1 MAVTHKC
8 DTCCFSVQR
17 GEPTGVEGL
26 LKACMQQT
34 PTEAINALARSS
46 ALSQRRKDACKRAAG
61 ILRLYNH
68 LHVVMKVC
76 FSPNLVQHPGAW
88 TTGGDRA
95 SVAYTDDRM
104 SCIFLIRLSK
114 EDPTTLAGI
123 AFSAVCRRIMTKV
136 SWKVAGRAFV
146 L

>member
-76 FSPNLVQHPGAW
+76 LFPQSCPTPRSMDNRGRPCICL
-88 TTGGDRA
+88 
-95 SVAYTDDRM
+95 AYTDDRIECM
-104 SCIFLIRLSK
+104 FLISSFQRRSDHPHELCILS
-114 EDPTTLAGI
+114 
-123 AFSAVCRRIMTKV
+123 SV
-136 SWKVAGRAFV
+136 SPNID
-146 L
+146 

>member
-46 ALSQRRKDACKRAAG
+46 ALSQRRKEACKRAAG

-68 LHVVMKVC
+68 LHIVMKVC
-76 FSPNLVQHPGAW
+76 FTPNLAPNTPEHGQQGETVH
-88 TTGGDRA
+88 
-95 SVAYTDDRM
+95 
-104 SCIFLIRLSK
+104 LSSIY
-114 EDPTTLAGI
+114 G
-123 AFSAVCRRIMTKV
+123 
-136 SWKVAGRAFV
+136 
-146 L
+146 